1 LNFFTTILSEIQRVL
16 TRAAREKREESY
28 RRDFC
33 LPASTQIGGTFLV
46 QGQPGNSGA
55 LAVGENG
62 KLFGRVNFLGTHGR
76 IQIGEHCFLGE
87 NSVVWCASEIQIG
100 NRCLIS
106 HGVNIH
112 DTDSHPLEMGDRAE
126 QITEA
131 GDHCDL
137 SKIQSGITCLED
149 DVWIG
154 FNAIILKGV
163 RIGKGSIVGAGAVVT
178 RTMPAFS
185 LIAGNPA
192 KVVRALSTS

>member
-1 LNFFTTILSEIQRVL
+1 LNFLATILSEVQRVL
-16 TRAAREKREESY
+16 TRAAREKREENY

-33 LPASTQIGGTFLV
+33 LPSSTQIGGSFLV
-46 QGQPGNSGA
+46 QGRPAHPGA
-55 LAVGENG
+55 LVVGENG
-62 KLFGRVNFLGTHGR
+62 KLFGRMNFLGAHGR
-76 IQIGEHCFLGE
+76 IRIGEHCFLGE
-87 NSVVWCASEIQIG
+87 NSVLWCASEIQIG

-112 DTDSHPLEMGDRAE
+112 DTDSHPLEMGDRAR
-126 QITEA
+126 QITEV
-131 GDHCDL
+131 GSHCDFR
-137 SKIQSGITCLED
+137 KIQSGNTYLED

-163 RIGKGSIVGAGAVVT
+163 RIGRGSIVGAGAVVT

-192 KVVRALSTS
+192 KVIRAVPTS